1 MCAMKKF
8 TIYDYVK
15 KYGNCSFQVKHF
27 NEIDAA
33 ILAALSY
40 INFKDLV
47 PSFKSKTK
55 KGIALNKL
63 YDKEIEEILLK
74 GTVTTSYDKKLIEMC
89 ANSSRFGNIV
99 LNYATEYFDKEKC
112 VQFFAITY
120 IINDS
125 LAVPTFRGT
134 DLSIVGWKDNFL
146 MSLAKERPVYSVA
159 DAYLTILGHQLPNH
173 HFVVAGHSKGG
184 ALATYAS
191 SFVEKEIQDR
201 ILKVYDLDGPG
212 FHNALENETGFHY
225 IKDRIVKILPADSIV
240 GILLETNVDVK
251 VVQAK
256 GFSVMQHMVYQWYVY
271 GVNFILSSTQTPH
284 SKLLQESTKE
294 FLLKLTEK
302 EKREFIEIFFTII
315 HNSEIEKL
323 TDIAK
328 RPDRK
333 IINIIKTLTS
343 ILKDSTKGPMF
354 KKVIKTFVLTY
365 FACLKKIKIPEKKET
380 TNKN

>member
-271 GVNFILSSTQTPH
+271 GENFILSSTQTPH